1 MNITE
6 ETIVSLAIENLEKN
20 TPLKVKWLNHKTPDG
35 LNGAVAIRFK
45 EEELELPVEIKQE
58 LRASQVLQ
66 LEKTAKEHNGN
77 IILIA
82 YRIEPKVKKELR
94 RLDIPY
100 LESNGNLFIH
110 KGPLFFWLEHCK
122 PLKLDKQQRNR
133 AFTKTGLRTV
143 FHFLRFE
150 EDVNLPY
157 RTIAEITGTALGNV
171 TNILKGLQ
179 DQGFL
184 LPLNQ
189 REYKLQN
196 KKELL
201 NRWIIGY
208 QQDLKPSLHVGT
220 FRFLKSD
227 DFHNWKQLPLEA
239 GHSWWG
245 GEPAADLYT
254 NYLHPE
260 VLTIY
265 TSESRSEFIKNYRLI
280 PDPKGNVNVYERF
293 WSKDEGNDNI
303 APPLLVYTDLIITGD
318 RRCLETAE
326 RLYHAFLQDKL

>member
-1 MNITE
+1 MNE
-6 ETIVSLAIENLEKN
+6 EKIVNLAIENLEKN
-20 TPLKVKWLNHKTPDG
+20 SFIKVKWLNPKKTNDLDG
-35 LNGAVAIRFK
+35 TVAIRYK
-45 EEELELPVEIKQE
+45 DEELKLPVEIKQE

-66 LEKTAKEHNGN
+66 LEKIANEHNGN
-77 IILIA
+77 IMLIA
-82 YRIEPKVKKELR
+82 YRIEPKAKKELR

-110 KGPLFFWLEHCK
+110 KGQLFFWLEHSK
-122 PLKLDKQQRNR
+122 PLKLDKERGNR

-143 FHFLRFE
+143 FHFLCHE

-157 RTIAEITGTALGNV
+157 RTLAETTGTALGNV
-171 TNILKGLQ
+171 SNILKGLQ
-179 DQGFL
+179 EQGFL

-201 NRWIIGY
+201 SRWIIGY
-208 QQDLKPSLHVGT
+208 QQDLKPSLHIGT
-220 FRFLKSD
+220 FRFLKPD
-227 DFHNWKQLPLEA
+227 DFLNWKQLPLKT
-239 GHSWWG
+239 GQSWWG
-245 GEPAADLYT
+245 SEPAADLYT

-265 TSESRSEFIKNYRLI
+265 TLESRSKLIKDYRLI
-280 PDPKGNVNVYERF
+280 PDPKGNVEVYEKF
-293 WSKDEGNDNI
+293 WSSDEGNDNT
-303 APPLLVYTDLIITGD
+303 APPLLVYTDLMITGD

-326 RLYHAFLQDKL
+326 KIYHAFLQDKL